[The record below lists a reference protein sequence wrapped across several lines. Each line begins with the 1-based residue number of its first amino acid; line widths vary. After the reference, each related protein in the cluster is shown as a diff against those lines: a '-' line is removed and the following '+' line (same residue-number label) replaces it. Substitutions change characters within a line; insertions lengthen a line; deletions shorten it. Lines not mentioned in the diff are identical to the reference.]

1 MNICFLQILE
11 ITLYYQGGP
20 IAAFLYPATEE
31 RVWTFEKYSYY
42 IHHVLL
48 LAVPIYLYNVY
59 SPKQRNK
66 DIMDNNNETKNIT
79 PQERQIL
86 QNPFDMGWLL
96 YAYGIWLA
104 GTVIIHWISYYT
116 MANINVSLCP
126 ADGVP
131 GYGENYRLH
140 SMYWLMI
147 FQVLSAVIY
156 FGLTKMVSYLS
167 STVPKW
173 SFSKKEEYI
182 QSEDSL
188 EVRRNFGEKEE

>member
-1 MNICFLQILE
+1 MN
-11 ITLYYQGGP
+11 
-20 IAAFLYPATEE
+20 
-31 RVWTFEKYSYY
+31 
-42 IHHVLL
+42 
-48 LAVPIYLYNVY
+48 
-59 SPKQRNK
+59 
-66 DIMDNNNETKNIT
+66 NNNETKHIT

-86 QNPFDMGWLL
+86 QNPFNMDWFL

-167 STVPKW
+167 FTVPRW
-173 SFSKKEEYI
+173 SFSKKEEYK